1 MNKPKLSVSS
11 DQLAQ
16 EIIGAMQEKKALDI
30 TLIDLKE
37 IGSAVTDYF
46 VICSASSFTQIDA
59 VADSV
64 QKEMSVNHDLAPLY
78 HERQQHQEWVVLDYF
93 DVVVHVF
100 SPEKREF
107 YDLEKL
113 WGDGKLTKIKNL
125 D

>member
-1 MNKPKLSVSS
+1 MNKPKLSISS

-64 QKEMSVNHDLAPLY
+64 QKEMSTNHDLAPLY
-78 HERQQHQEWVVLDYF
+78 HERQQNQEWVVLDYF
-93 DVVVHVF
+93 DVVVHIF

-107 YDLEKL
+107 YDLEKM
-113 WGDGKLTKIKNL
+113 WSEEIPKEKVMI
-125 D
+125 